1 MIIKTKNFTLRP
13 YRKGDEKSLQENFSS
28 KDVYRYTCRIP
39 HPYTI
44 KDARKFIKNYLN
56 KYNKKGSDKF
66 ILAIVID
73 EKIVGAVG
81 LENIKPHMAELGYWL
96 RKKYW
101 NKGIMTEAVRLMTNI
116 GFKKYKLARIYAYA
130 FLKNTA
136 SRKVLEK
143 NGYKLEGVMRKDTLK
158 DGKLYDSTI
167 YAKLK

>member
-1 MIIKTKNFTLRP
+1 MIIKTKKFTLRP
-13 YRKGDEKSLQENFSS
+13 YRKGDERSLQENIN
-28 KDVYRYTCRIP
+28 DRHVYRYTCRIP

-44 KDARKFIKNYLN
+44 KDAKEFINNYLN

-66 ILAIVID
+66 ILAIEID
-73 EKIVGAVG
+73 GQIVGALG
-81 LENIKPHMAELGYWL
+81 LEDIKKHMAEMGYWIG
-96 RKKYW
+96 KKYW
-101 NKGIMTEAVRLMTNI
+101 NKGIMTEAVRIMTRI
-116 GFKKYKLARIYAYA
+116 GFRKYKLTRIYAQT

-143 NGYKLEGVMRKDTLK
+143 NGYKIEGIMRKDTLK